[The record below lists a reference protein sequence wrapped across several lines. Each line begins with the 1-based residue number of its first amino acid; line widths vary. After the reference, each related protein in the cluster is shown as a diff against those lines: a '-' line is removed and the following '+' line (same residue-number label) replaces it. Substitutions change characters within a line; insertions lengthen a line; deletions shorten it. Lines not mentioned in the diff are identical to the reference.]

1 VIVEISNERENNG
14 FRSAQRGLAVGCE
27 PVRAAPFGSPG
38 SRRGD
43 TAGGPPLQGP
53 ERAPSGANP
62 GGTAEG
68 LPFVPGV
75 GARGIFYA

>member
-1 VIVEISNERENNG
+1 VS
-14 FRSAQRGLAVGCE
+14 
-27 PVRAAPFGSPG
+27 FGSPG

-43 TAGGPPLQGP
+43 TAGRPPLQGP